1 MARRARSVR
10 DAPPTT
16 AARKLAAKRHNERI
30 KLLATTAN
38 TIGLGIL
45 AAATI
50 IPVFGQPTGA
60 IGAAPRWTGPIAFLI
75 LFSVACAVLRF
86 LRSED

>member
-1 MARRARSVR
+1 M
-10 DAPPTT
+10 
-16 AARKLAAKRHNERI
+16 AAKRFNERV
-30 KLLATTAN
+30 KLFATTAN

-50 IPVFGQPTGA
+50 VPNFGLPPGGASPPT
-60 IGAAPRWTGPIAFLI
+60 APHPWWTGPAAFLV
-75 LFSVACAVLRF
+75 LFSVALAAYRF